1 MTTRKPS
8 PATLA
13 ARALR
18 AIPSEAR
25 SEQSRVNGRRGGRPP
40 LTLVERS
47 IRSRSRWAERTIGP
61 AWEAS
66 YTGLCAGC
74 GHTRRLHPVE
84 QWGLCDRCDPAA

>member
-25 SEQSRVNGRRGGRPP
+25 SEQSRANGRRGGRP
-40 LTLVERS
+40 V
-47 IRSRSRWAERTIGP
+47 
-61 AWEAS
+61 
-66 YTGLCAGC
+66 
-74 GHTRRLHPVE
+74 LHPE
-84 QWGLCDRCDPAA
+84 EWRTPAPAARRRA